1 MILFRLGEV
10 GLTMEKGSRLLERL
24 VRGRDWSKALSIS
37 QALLWFVE
45 VRNHLAVLVFDHG
58 GFV

>member
-1 MILFRLGEV
+1 
-10 GLTMEKGSRLLERL
+10 MEKGSRLLERL
-24 VRGRDWSKALSIS
+24 VRGRDWCKALSIS

-45 VRNHLAVLVFDHG
+45 VRNYLAVLVFDHW

>member
-1 MILFRLGEV
+1 MILLRLGEV

-24 VRGRDWSKALSIS
+24 VRGRDGCKALSIS

-45 VRNHLAVLVFDHG
+45 VRNYLAVLVFDYR